1 MHPKTAA
8 FADVADAYE
17 RGRPGYPQEIV
28 TLLELGPGV
37 DVVDVGAGTGKLTRV
52 LVASGATVTAVEPL
66 PRLRERIS
74 GATALEGT
82 AERLPLDD
90 ASVDAATVGEAG
102 HWFDHGAAAD
112 ELARVVRP
120 GGMGA
125 RVWQSSDPQARPAW
139 MQRTWD
145 IVRAHRGDHPAF
157 GDDEA
162 GRPALDTHPAFD
174 GLRHVELSHMH
185 HTDHEG
191 VVAEAASISYI
202 AAMDA
207 HARATL
213 LAQLAAV
220 VPRGSLD
227 IPYRTDVY
235 LTTRTSHGGPA
246 PAGSGSGPTSDH
258 VGRRRHP

>member
-37 DVVDVGAGTGKLTRV
+37 DVVDIGAGTGKLTRV

-66 PRLRERIS
+66 PRLRERIR
-74 GATALEGT
+74 GATALDGT
-82 AERLPLDD
+82 AEQLPLAD
-90 ASVDAATVGEAG
+90 ASVDVATVGEAW
-102 HWFDHGAAAD
+102 HWFDHEAAAA

-120 GGMGA
+120 GGRVA
-125 RVWQSSDPQARPAW
+125 LVWQKSDPQARPAW
-139 MQRTWD
+139 MQRTWE

-162 GRPALDTHPAFD
+162 GRPVLDAHPAFD
-174 GLRHVELSHMH
+174 GLRHVELSHLH

-207 HARATL
+207 HERATL

-220 VPRGSLD
+220 VPRGAFD
-227 IPYRTDVY
+227 VPYLTDVY
-235 LTTRTSHGGPA
+235 VTQRTSHGGVGARAWWPA
-246 PAGSGSGPTSDH
+246 
-258 VGRRRHP
+258 VR

>member
-28 TLLELGPGV
+28 TLLELGPGI
-37 DVVDVGAGTGKLTRV
+37 DVVDIGAGTGKLTRV
-52 LVASGATVTAVEPL
+52 LVASGANVTAVEPL
-66 PRLRERIS
+66 PRLRARID
-74 GATALEGT
+74 GAVALDGV
-82 AERLPLDD
+82 AEQLPLDD
-90 ASVDAATVGEAG
+90 ASVDVATVGEAW
-102 HWFDHGAAAD
+102 HWFDHAAATN

-120 GGMGA
+120 GGA
-125 RVWQSSDPQARPAW
+125 VALIWQRSDPQARPAW
-139 MQRTWD
+139 MRRTWE

-162 GRPALDTHPAFD
+162 GRPVLEAHPAFEP
-174 GLRHVELSHMH
+174 LRHVEFSHLH

-202 AAMDA
+202 AALNA
-207 HARATL
+207 HDRATL

-220 VPRGSLD
+220 VPRGSLVV
-227 IPYRTDVY
+227 PYLTDVY
-235 LTTRTSHGGPA
+235 VTH
-246 PAGSGSGPTSDH
+246 
-258 VGRRRHP
+258 RRD